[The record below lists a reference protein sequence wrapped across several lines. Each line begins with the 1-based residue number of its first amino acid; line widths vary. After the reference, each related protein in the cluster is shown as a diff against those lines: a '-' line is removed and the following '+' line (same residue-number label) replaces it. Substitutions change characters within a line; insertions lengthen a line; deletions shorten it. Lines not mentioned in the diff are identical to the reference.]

1 MQVTDEYAGYSPVNL
16 NGLRHVVSNRYGR
29 VMMGGIVRGGYMS
42 LILVSMLLLG
52 VSNPSPGIAAE
63 DAKGAKD
70 PSSGKTPR
78 AIVKTKFGELELKF
92 LPDAAPK
99 HVENFIKLAKSG
111 FYNGTIF
118 HRVIPGFMI
127 QGGDPNT
134 KDSLKKDTY
143 GQGGPGYAVKA
154 EFNELPHKR
163 GVLSMAR
170 AQDPDSAG
178 SQFFIIVEES
188 RFLDRKYTVF
198 GEVVK
203 GIGVADKI
211 VNLPRVMCQTGSPN
225 PPDKGPCDN
234 PTERVEMTVTIV
246 E

>member
-1 MQVTDEYAGYSPVNL
+1 MLERVQ
-16 NGLRHVVSNRYGR
+16 RFVVAAT
-29 VMMGGIVRGGYMS
+29 
-42 LILVSMLLLG
+42 LVVAVVLLWNWVGVPLG
-52 VSNPSPGIAAE
+52 ADKAPPGDAE
-63 DAKGAKD
+63 NKQG
-70 PSSGKTPR
+70 PR
-78 AIVKTKFGELELKF
+78 AIIKTKFGEMEIKF
-92 LPDAAPK
+92 FPDVAPK
-99 HVENFIKLAKSG
+99 HVENFSRLSKEG

-134 KDSLKKDTY
+134 KDPAKKETY
-143 GQGGPGYAVKA
+143 GQGGPGYNVKA
-154 EFNELPHKR
+154 EFNETPHKR
-163 GVLSMAR
+163 GIVSMAR

-178 SQFFIIVEES
+178 SQFFIVVEDS
-188 RFLDRKYTVF
+188 RFLDSKYTAF

-211 VNLPRVMCQTGSPN
+211 VNLPR
-225 PPDKGPCDN
+225 DARDN

>member
-1 MQVTDEYAGYSPVNL
+1 MVWVGGDIVSAADKAPSGQAGQGTS
-16 NGLRHVVSNRYGR
+16 
-29 VMMGGIVRGGYMS
+29 
-42 LILVSMLLLG
+42 
-52 VSNPSPGIAAE
+52 A
-63 DAKGAKD
+63 DK
-70 PSSGKTPR
+70 SSR
-78 AIVKTKFGELELKF
+78 AIIKTKFGEMEIKF
-92 LPDAAPK
+92 FPDAAPK

-118 HRVIPGFMI
+118 HRIIPGFMI

-134 KDSLKKDTY
+134 KDPNKKDLY
-143 GQGGPGYAVKA
+143 GQGGPGYSVKA
-154 EFNELPHKR
+154 EFNEIPHKR
-163 GVLSMAR
+163 GIVSMAR

-178 SQFFIIVEES
+178 SQFFIVVEDS

-211 VNLPRVMCQTGSPN
+211 VNQPR
-225 PPDKGPCDN
+225 DARDN
-234 PTERVEMTVTIV
+234 PLDRIEMTVTVV